1 MGDDHVVQDSDAEQP
16 GGGDSRTRPGH
27 AQRGGAGLERAAGTG
42 GSRSTVVTLIEDGVL
57 PGFRLQ
63 LTSPR
68 LGLDPHR
75 RGSLAA
81 ASVSRTTS
89 AVSPSSAFRHA
100 RQRVVSSTDSA
111 LRKCGGPCILDQA
124 LAEDFFPPP
133 PPRPK
138 LEPTPVIIPEW
149 RCPPLDEPGRAEPV
163 RLVLG
168 QSDRA
173 VVAVMGLV
181 IYSTGMVL
189 RTAGLLR
196 EPFRG
201 RQPIVASPHTPDS
214 DSLLKLGVEWPD
226 GARATNLDRDLPY
239 AERPGGPVVHP
250 LPGAPSPHNR
260 GDGRIAHDWWIWPLP
275 GPGFLTLYCEWS
287 DAGIA
292 VSQSRLDVTP
302 LLRGVR
308 RA

>member
-1 MGDDHVVQDSDAEQP
+1 VEDDGWDEPMLADVVDQLPELRAIHVHEWEQ
-16 GGGDSRTRPGH
+16 GGGRVVLELGGRRELVGGWIGRDLHTQYSRFGRHRYP
-27 AQRGGAGLERAAGTG
+27 AGLGQPRVALAHASAPDIGRHRG
-42 GSRSTVVTLIEDGVL
+42 DL
-57 PGFRLQ
+57 P
-63 LTSPR
+63 
-68 LGLDPHR
+68 
-75 RGSLAA
+75 
-81 ASVSRTTS
+81 
-89 AVSPSSAFRHA
+89 
-100 RQRVVSSTDSA
+100 SA
-111 LRKCGGPCILDQA
+111 LRKCGGPRILDQA
-124 LAEDFFPPP
+124 LAEDFFPLP

-138 LEPTPVIIPEW
+138 PEPAPVTIPEW
-149 RCPPLDEPGRAEPV
+149 WSPPLDELGRAEPV

-181 IYSTGMVL
+181 LYSTGMVL

-201 RQPIVASPHTPDS
+201 RQPLVASPYTPDS
-214 DSLLKLGVEWPD
+214 GSLLKLGVEWPD

-239 AERPGGPVVHP
+239 AERPGGPVFHT

-260 GDGRIAHDWWIWPLP
+260 GDGRIAHDWWMWPLP
-275 GPGFLTLYCEWS
+275 GPGFVTLYCEWS

-292 VSQSRLDVTP
+292 MSQSRLDMTP
-302 LLRGVR
+302 LLRGDR